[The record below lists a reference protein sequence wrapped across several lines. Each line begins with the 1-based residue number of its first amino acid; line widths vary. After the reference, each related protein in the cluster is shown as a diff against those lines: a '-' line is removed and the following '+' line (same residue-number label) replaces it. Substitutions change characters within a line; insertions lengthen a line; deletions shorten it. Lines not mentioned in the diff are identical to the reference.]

1 MFYFCVVGRVVHIT
15 LNGLLYSSFS
25 LCTTKIPMVFNHLVI
40 FLARSLG
47 ICYPPGVKM
56 RYLACCRARV
66 GIVWFWESFKTKT
79 RIILFLHHHVQKYTS
94 IVWTPLV
101 AGECFSVM
109 LLIPYHLPPCIIL
122 CATVF
127 WALRIPVFGC
137 CIALTHSVRR

>member
-1 MFYFCVVGRVVHIT
+1 
-15 LNGLLYSSFS
+15 
-25 LCTTKIPMVFNHLVI
+25 MVFNHLVI

-47 ICYPPGVKM
+47 ICYPPCVKM

-127 WALRIPVFGC
+127 
-137 CIALTHSVRR
+137 

>member
-1 MFYFCVVGRVVHIT
+1 
-15 LNGLLYSSFS
+15 
-25 LCTTKIPMVFNHLVI
+25 MVFNHLVI
-40 FLARSLG
+40 FLAGLLE
-47 ICYPPGVKM
+47 ICCPPGVKM
-56 RYLACCRARV
+56 WYVARCRARV

-94 IVWTPLV
+94 IVWTLLV
-101 AGECFSVM
+101 AGECFFVM

-137 CIALTHSVRR
+137 SVALTHSVRY